1 MNKQVKIVAATVLS
15 MSALL
20 AACGGP
26 NESKGKTTKSQQT
39 LNLIQTAEI
48 PSMDTSLATD
58 AISFEVMT
66 NVMEGL
72 YRLDNKDLPIDGMAD
87 KYEVS
92 KDGKTYTFHIRD
104 NAKWSNGDTVTAKD
118 FEYSWKKSIDPEHGS
133 EYAYIMYDIKNAEA
147 INTKKVPVDQLG
159 VKAIDDH
166 TLQVKLERPV
176 PYFLSLV
183 TFPTFYPQNEKFVR
197 EQGKDYAL
205 DANTGVYNGPFT
217 LSEWKHDVN
226 FKLSKNTNYWDKSSV
241 KLKEINYN
249 IAKDIQAGVNLF
261 ETGNVDRVNLTSEFV
276 DKYKGSKDLKQ
287 ENTPSVFFIR
297 FNEKIKELANPKVRA
312 ALSMAFDKESL
323 TSVLLN
329 DGSAPANYIVPKGLT
344 SDEAGKDFRDING
357 DLVTYNVDEAKKI
370 WEEAKKEAG
379 FDTLTL
385 ELLNSDTDTAKK
397 TGEFLKG
404 ELEKNLPGLT
414 VEIKQ
419 QPFAQK
425 LDLESKMDYQ
435 MTVAGWGPDYPDP
448 MTFLN
453 MFITGSSYNQMNYS
467 NPKYDKE
474 IKFAQENTTID
485 KIDDRWTA
493 LLNAEKILMDDHAIA
508 PIYQRGRAYVEKEYV
523 KGIVKHQFGGDYTYK
538 WVEIKE

>member
-1 MNKQVKIVAATVLS
+1 MNKQINFVAATVLS
-15 MSALL
+15 ISALL

-26 NESKGKTTKSQQT
+26 NESKGKTTKSDQI

-48 PSMDTSLATD
+48 PSMDSTLATD
-58 AISFEVMT
+58 AVSFEVMT

-72 YRLDNKDLPIDGMAD
+72 YRLDRNDQPVKGMAE
-87 KYEVS
+87 KYDVS
-92 KDGKTYTFHIRD
+92 KDGKVYTFHIRE
-104 NAKWSNGDTVTAKD
+104 NAKWSNGDLVTAKD
-118 FEYSWKKSIDPEHGS
+118 FEYSWKKSIDPDHGS
-133 EYAYIMYDIKNAEA
+133 EYAYIMYVLKNAEA
-147 INTKKVPVDQLG
+147 INNKKMTIDQLG
-159 VKAIDDH
+159 VKAIDEK
-166 TLQVKLERPV
+166 TLQVELERPV

-183 TFPTFYPQNEKFVR
+183 TFPTFFPQNEKFVN
-197 EQGKDYAL
+197 EQGINYSL
-205 DANTGVYNGPFT
+205 EANTGVYNGPFT
-217 LSEWKHDVN
+217 LSEWKHDVS
-226 FKLSKNTNYWDKSSV
+226 FKLSKNDNYWDKSTV

-249 IAKDIQAGVNLF
+249 IVKDIQSGVNLYD
-261 ETGNVDRVNLTSEFV
+261 TGKVDRVNLTAEFV
-276 DKYKGSKDLKQ
+276 EKYKNSKELKH

-297 FNEKIKELANPKVRA
+297 FNEEVKELANPKVRA

-329 DGSAPANYIVPKGLT
+329 DGSVPANYIVPKGLT
-344 SDEAGKDFRDING
+344 SDNSGKDFRDING
-357 DLVTYNVDEAKKI
+357 DLVNYNTNEAKKL
-370 WEEAKKEAG
+370 WGEAKKEIG
-379 FDTLTL
+379 FETLTI

-453 MFITGSSYNQMNYS
+453 MFITGSTYNQMNYS
-467 NPKYDKE
+467 NPEYDKE

-485 KIDDRWTA
+485 RIEDRWSA
-493 LLNAEKILMDDHAIA
+493 LLRAEKILIDDHAIA
-508 PIYQRGRAYVEKEYV
+508 PIYQRGRAYVEKDFV
-523 KGIVKHQFGGDYTYK
+523 KGIVKHQFGGDYSYK
-538 WVEIKE
+538 WVEIK